1 MLSASVYRT
10 ATEYT
15 ANELTLSRGN
25 AGDIVSVGVAM
36 ISDPATVP
44 AVGAFTPVLLISPE
58 TTPGHALLDGT
69 KIDVVAKIGPGGG
82 AVAAGDFPALT
93 AGDYQRW
100 VLVETADELIIRRP
114 DVVSV
119 A

>member
-1 MLSASVYRT
+1 MAASVFRT

-15 ANELTLSRGN
+15 ANELTLLRG
-25 AGDIVSVGVAM
+25 AEADIVSVGVAM
-36 ISDPATVP
+36 ISDPLTVP
-44 AVGAFTPVLLISPE
+44 AVAAFTTVLLIGPVH
-58 TTPGHALLDGT
+58 TPGHALLEGT

-82 AVAAGDFPALT
+82 AVSAGHFAALS

-100 VLVETADELIIRRP
+100 VLVTTADEHIIRRP
-114 DVVSV
+114 DVVTI